1 MSSDHEL
8 TLAEVARLVGGELV
22 DGDPEASIQGVN
34 TLADA
39 GPCEASFL
47 ANPKYRSELAT
58 TRAGVILV
66 SQREAE
72 VCTRPV
78 IKVQDPYLA
87 FGLLQRHFHPLPKG
101 RGHVHNTAVLHET
114 AKLGS
119 HVDVGAH
126 VVIGPEVEIGDHSII
141 GPGVVIGHGVRI
153 GRDCII
159 HANVVIEDG
168 SQLGD
173 RVILQAGAVIG
184 SDGFGYAWT
193 GREHLKIP
201 QTGRVVLQDDVEV
214 GANTCID
221 RGALGDTVVEAGVK
235 LDNQIQIGHNVRIG
249 ARSIMASQVGISGST
264 TIGAGCQVGGQ
275 VGFAGHIHVAPGVR
289 VAAKSGV
296 ASDLGPGT
304 YAGIPAMPHRLWLRV
319 CAIIQRLPELVKQL
333 R

>member
-1 MSSDHEL
+1 M
-8 TLAEVARLVGGELV
+8 TLAEVARLVDGELIA
-22 DGDPEASIQGVN
+22 GDPESSIQGVN
-34 TLADA
+34 TLTDA
-39 GPCEASFL
+39 GPSEASFL
-47 ANPKYRSELAT
+47 ANSKYRSQLASS
-58 TRAGVILV
+58 RAGVVLINEKDAQ
-66 SQREAE
+66 SSK
-72 VCTRPV
+72 RPM
-78 IKVQDPYLA
+78 IKVRDPYLA

-101 RGHVHNTAVLHET
+101 RGHVHATAVVHET
-114 AKLGS
+114 AKLGE
-119 HVDVGAH
+119 HVDIGAH
-126 VVIGPEVEIGDHSII
+126 AVIGSEVAIGDRSII
-141 GPGVVIGHGVRI
+141 GAGVVIGHGVRI

-173 RVILQAGAVIG
+173 RVILQAGAIIG

-193 GREHLKIP
+193 GKEHLKIP
-201 QTGRVVLQDDVEV
+201 QTGRVVLQDDVEI

-221 RGALGDTVVEAGVK
+221 RGALGDTVIEAGVK
-235 LDNQIQIGHNVRIG
+235 LDNQIQVGHNVRIG

-275 VGFAGHIHVAPGVR
+275 VGFAGHIHIAPGVK

-319 CAIIQRLPELVKQL
+319 SAVLQRLPALVKQL